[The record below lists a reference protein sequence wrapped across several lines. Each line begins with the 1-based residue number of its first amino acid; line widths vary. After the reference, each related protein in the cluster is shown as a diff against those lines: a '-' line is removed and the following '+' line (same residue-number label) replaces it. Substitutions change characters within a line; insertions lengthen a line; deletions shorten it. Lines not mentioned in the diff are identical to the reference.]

1 MATDN
6 TTTTCGGDE
15 SFAAAASPPAGLTP
29 VLVVC
34 DGGVVRDVLNLQPGQ
49 EYEILE
55 ADVLEDGGDDAA
67 DYWDDLSEAAR
78 TVALDRYKDW
88 AAEATQ
94 LSEARKTGP
103 DYQKRWKRMREIL
116 EDEPAIGNGYE
127 LDDKPLRFLGVEFH
141 GGSIVWAYTAGTLEQ
156 LRTIIDSSETERDR
170 VRMVDLDTG
179 EQYAAVFKV
188 SGQYPVSVPCM

>member
-1 MATDN
+1 MASDSAVSN
-6 TTTTCGGDE
+6 GGGE
-15 SFAAAASPPAGLTP
+15 SFAVAASPAAVSIP

-34 DGGVVRDVLNLQPGQ
+34 DGGLVRDVLNLQPGQ
-49 EYEILE
+49 EYEILD
-55 ADVLEDGGDDAA
+55 ADVLEDGGNDGA

-88 AAEATQ
+88 AVEARQ
-94 LSEARKTGP
+94 LSEERKTCP
-103 DYQKRWKRMREIL
+103 NFQKRMKRIQAIL

-127 LDDKPLRFLGVEFH
+127 IHDKPLRFLGVEFH
-141 GGSIVWAYTAGTLEQ
+141 GGVIVWAYTAGTLEQ

-188 SGQYPVSVPCM
+188 SGQYPVPCI

>member
-6 TTTTCGGDE
+6 TTTTGGGAE
-15 SFAAAASPPAGLTP
+15 TFAAAASPAAGSTP

-49 EYEILE
+49 EYEILD

-67 DYWDDLSEAAR
+67 DYWDDLSEVAR
-78 TVALDRYKDW
+78 IVALDRYKDW
-88 AAEATQ
+88 AAEASQ
-94 LSEARKTGP
+94 LSEARKTGS

-141 GGSIVWAYTAGTLEQ
+141 GGSIVWAYTAGTLDQ
-156 LRTIIDSSETERDR
+156 LRTIIDTSETERDR

-179 EQYAAVFKV
+179 EQYAVVFNV